1 MYTTTTTTST
11 LTNRIRSID
20 TVRGLIII
28 IMALDHVRD
37 FFHIAGATGD
47 PTDLAT
53 TTPALFLTRWI
64 THYCAPSFMMLSG
77 LSAYLSGLNKT
88 AAEKSAFLIKRG
100 FWLILVEMV
109 FMTFAFTFDIY
120 YRTLFFAVFWALGGA
135 MIVLGVAVRFASPK
149 TVLILGLALVLG
161 HNLLDYVQLQE
172 NTLADILLRIFFT
185 GRGTFLPRPDGG
197 AIVFLYVI
205 FPWAGIMMSGYGLGM
220 LYNRNADPARRKKL
234 LLLIGSVLTVLFVVL
249 RFINGYGDPAPW
261 STQDTGIKTFMSF
274 LNVTKYPPSL
284 FFTFMTQGPILI
296 LLAFTEQTDNAFS
309 RICTVYG
316 RVPFFFFLVH
326 FYLIHIMTLV
336 VVFLSGYTWQQATDD
351 SLFFKFRP
359 NEFGYPLGQTYLIW
373 ILIVVALYWPCKW
386 YGEYRARKRT
396 WWLSYL

>member
-1 MYTTTTTTST
+1 MYTTTST

-53 TTPALFLTRWI
+53 TTPALFFTRWI

-77 LSAYLSGLNKT
+77 LSAYLSGINKT
-88 AAEKSAFLIKRG
+88 PGEKSSFLIKRG

-120 YRTLFFAVFWALGGA
+120 YKTLFFAVFWALGGA
-135 MIVLGVAVRFASPK
+135 MIVLGIAVRFASPK
-149 TVLILGLALVLG
+149 TILILGLALVLG
-161 HNLLDYVQLQE
+161 HNLLDYVKLQE
-172 NTLADILLRIFFT
+172 NSTADILLRIFFT

-220 LYNRNADPARRKKL
+220 LYKRNADPQRRRKL
-234 LLLIGSVLTVLFVVL
+234 LLWTGAALTALFVLL

-261 STQDTGIKTFMSF
+261 SSQDTAAKTFISF
-274 LNVTKYPPSL
+274 FNVTKYPPSL
-284 FFTFMTQGPILI
+284 LFTLMTQGPILI
-296 LLAFTEQTDNAFS
+296 LLALTEQTDNAFS

-326 FYLIHIMTLV
+326 FYVIHIMTMV
-336 VVFLSGYTWQQATDD
+336 TVFLSGYTWQQATDD

-359 NEFGYPLGQTYLIW
+359 NEFGYPLRQTYLIW

>member
-1 MYTTTTTTST
+1 MYTTATST
-11 LTNRIRSID
+11 LNNRIRSID

-53 TTPALFLTRWI
+53 TTPALFFTRWI

-120 YRTLFFAVFWALGGA
+120 YKTLFFAVFWALGGA
-135 MIVLGVAVRFASPK
+135 MIVLGIAVRFASPK
-149 TVLILGLALVLG
+149 TVLMLGLALVLG
-161 HNLLDYVQLQE
+161 HNLLDYVKLQE
-172 NTLADILLRIFFT
+172 NSTADILLRIFFT

-220 LYNRNADPARRKKL
+220 LYNRNADPARRRKL
-234 LLLIGSVLTVLFVVL
+234 LILIGSVLTVLFVVL
-249 RFINGYGDPAPW
+249 RLINEYGDPAPW
-261 STQDTGIKTFMSF
+261 STQDSGIKTFMSF

-296 LLAFTEQTDNAFS
+296 LLALTEQTDNAFS

-326 FYLIHIMTLV
+326 FYLIHIMTMV
-336 VVFLSGYTWQQATDD
+336 IVFLSGYTWQQATDD

>member
-1 MYTTTTTTST
+1 MYTTTTTLTS
-11 LTNRIRSID
+11 RIRSID

-53 TTPALFLTRWI
+53 TTPALFFTRWI

-77 LSAYLSGLNKT
+77 LSAYLSGVNKT

-109 FMTFAFTFDIY
+109 FITFAFTFDIY
-120 YRTLFFAVFWALGGA
+120 YKTLFFAVFWALGGA
-135 MIVLGVAVRFASPK
+135 MIVLGIAVRFVSPK
-149 TVLILGLALVLG
+149 TILILGLALVLG

-172 NTLADILLRIFFT
+172 NTLSDTLLRIFFT

-197 AIVFLYVI
+197 AVIFLYVL

-220 LYNRNADPARRKKL
+220 FFNRNADPARRKKL

-249 RFINGYGDPAPW
+249 RLINGYGDPAPW
-261 STQDTGIKTFMSF
+261 SAQDTGIKTFMSF

-284 FFTFMTQGPILI
+284 FFTCMTQGPILI

-316 RVPFFFFLVH
+316 RVPFFFFIVH

-336 VVFLSGYTWQQATDD
+336 AVFLSGYTWQQATDD

-359 NEFGYPLGQTYLIW
+359 NDFGYSLGQTYIIW
-373 ILIVVALYWPCKW
+373 ILIVIALYWPCKW

>member
-1 MYTTTTTTST
+1 MYTATST

-53 TTPALFLTRWI
+53 TTPALFFTRWI
-64 THYCAPSFMMLSG
+64 THFCAPTFMMLSG

-88 AAEKSAFLIKRG
+88 AAEKSSFLIKRG
-100 FWLILVEMV
+100 LWLIFVEMV
-109 FMTFAFTFDIY
+109 FMTFALTFDPT
-120 YRTLFFAVFWALGGA
+120 YRTLFFAVLWALGGA
-135 MIVLGVAVRFASPK
+135 MIVLGVAVRFGSAK
-149 TVLILGLALVLG
+149 TVLALGLALVLG

-172 NTLADILLRIFFT
+172 NTLSDILLRIFFT
-185 GRGTFLPRPDGG
+185 GRGTFLPRGDGG
-197 AIVFLYVI
+197 AIIFFYVI
-205 FPWAGIMMSGYGLGM
+205 FPWVGIMMSGYGLGM
-220 LYNRNADPARRKKL
+220 LYNRAAEPARRKRI
-234 LLLIGSVLTVLFVVL
+234 LIISGIVLTILFVVL
-249 RFINGYGDPAPW
+249 RLMNGYGDPAKW
-261 STQDTGIKTFMSF
+261 SQQETGIKTFLSF

-296 LLAFTEQTDNAFS
+296 LLALTERTDNVFS

-316 RVPFFFFLVH
+316 RVPFFFFMLH
-326 FYLIHIMTLV
+326 FYVIHLMTMV
-336 VVFLSGYTWQQATDD
+336 AVFLSGYTWAQATDER
-351 SLFFKFRP
+351 LFFKFRP
-359 NEFGYPLGQTYLIW
+359 NEFGYSLGQTYIIW
-373 ILIVVALYWPCKW
+373 ILIVVALYSPCKW
-386 YGEYRARKRT
+386 FGEYRARKRT

>member
-1 MYTTTTTTST
+1 MYPTQS
-11 LTNRIRSID
+11 LTQRIRSID

-47 PTDLAT
+47 PTNLAT

-77 LSAYLSGLNKT
+77 LSAYLSGRNKP
-88 AAEKSAFLIKRG
+88 AAEKAMFLIKRG

-109 FMTFAFTFDIY
+109 FMTFAFTFDITY
-120 YRTLFFAVFWALGGA
+120 KTLFFAVFWALGGA
-135 MIVLGVAVRFASPK
+135 MVVLGVAVRFASPR
-149 TVLILGLALVLG
+149 TVLLLGLALVFG
-161 HNLLDYVQLQE
+161 HNLLDYVKLQE
-172 NTLADILLRIFFT
+172 NTPADVLLRIFFT
-185 GRGTFLPRPDGG
+185 GSGTFLPRPDGG
-197 AIVFLYVI
+197 AIIFLYVI

-220 LYNRNADPARRKKL
+220 LYDQQHDPARRRK
-234 LLLIGSVLTVLFVVL
+234 LLIGLGLGMTALFILL
-249 RFINGYGDPAPW
+249 RLVNGYGDPALW
-261 STQDTGIKTFMSF
+261 SVQNTSIKTFLSF

-284 FFTFMTQGPILI
+284 LFTLMTQGPVLI
-296 LLAFTEQTDNAFS
+296 LLALTEQTSNAFS

-316 RVPFFFFLVH
+316 RVPFFFFVAH
-326 FYLIHIMTLV
+326 FYLIHLMTLV
-336 VVFLSGYTWQQATDD
+336 VVFLSGYTWAQATDD

-359 NEFGYPLGQTYLIW
+359 NDFGYSLGQTYVIW
-373 ILIVVALYWPCKW
+373 ILIVIAMYWPCKW
-386 YGEYRARKRT
+386 YGEYKARRRT